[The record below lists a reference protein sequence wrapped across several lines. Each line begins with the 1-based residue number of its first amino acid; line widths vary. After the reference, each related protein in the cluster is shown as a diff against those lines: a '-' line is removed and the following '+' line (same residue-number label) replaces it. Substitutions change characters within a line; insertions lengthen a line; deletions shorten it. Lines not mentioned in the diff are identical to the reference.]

1 MGTGMPLYWSIN
13 SGLSL
18 DRQMDLQLMRGMIR
32 GLVQDW
38 YWIGQRLTMDWR
50 IGIRLVN
57 WHWRPGYRHICL
69 VHVCEIGL
77 IRLSDLPSI
86 GIGLAD

>member
-1 MGTGMPLYWSIN
+1 MI
-13 SGLSL
+13 
-18 DRQMDLQLMRGMIR
+18 DQMIGP
-32 GLVQDW
+32 GLVLDW
-38 YWIGQRLTMDWR
+38 PKIDNGLEDLSR

-77 IRLSDLPSI
+77 IRLSDVPSI

>member
-18 DRQMDLQLMRGMIR
+18 DWQMDLQLIRGLIR
-32 GLVQDW
+32 GLVQDC

-50 IGIRLVN
+50 ICPGLV
-57 WHWRPGYRHICL
+57 
-69 VHVCEIGL
+69 
-77 IRLSDLPSI
+77 SDW
-86 GIGLAD
+86 